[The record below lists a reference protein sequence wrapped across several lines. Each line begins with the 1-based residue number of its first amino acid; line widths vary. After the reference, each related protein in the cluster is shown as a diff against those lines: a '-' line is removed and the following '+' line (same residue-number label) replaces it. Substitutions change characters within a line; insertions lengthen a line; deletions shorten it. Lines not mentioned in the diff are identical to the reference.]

1 MEGYDFDKIIGRVAR
16 AFELKPEEVL
26 SNVKQRR
33 RVKARSLLCYWAV
46 NELEMTGAD
55 IARRLKMTNS
65 AVSRAVMRGEK
76 IASDMKLKLY
86 EN

>member
-1 MEGYDFDKIIGRVAR
+1 
-16 AFELKPEEVL
+16 
-26 SNVKQRR
+26 
-33 RVKARSLLCYWAV
+33 
-46 NELEMTGAD
+46 
-55 IARRLKMTNS
+55 MTNS